1 MLVCFLFASENHSR
15 FGLMD
20 ILRFIMLVILK
31 QKSIDVFILINFV
44 SGNCTTAFDDYDLS
58 CWLS

>member
-1 MLVCFLFASENHSR
+1 
-15 FGLMD
+15 MD